1 MEEGCAIGY
10 LRERL
15 ARLPAFLDELLFPER
30 VRCLCC
36 SAAIGED
43 VQDGICP
50 DCHAALEEM
59 TARMEALNA
68 PRETPLPPGIDY
80 VSAAFPYEE
89 QARRLIWRLKFD
101 RVRIAAEPLARAMSR
116 LPGGEEELIVPVPTT
131 KRRLADR
138 GFNHAAL
145 IAHHLGEALG
155 MPVVEALSRED
166 DHGAQFRLS
175 AGARAKNLVGC
186 MSADG
191 RVRGRRVLLVDD
203 VYTTGSTA
211 MEAARALGEAGAAG
225 VGVFVAA
232 RTQARTARKRAKTGA
247 RTRRLG

>member
-1 MEEGCAIGY
+1 MEC
-10 LRERL
+10 LRERI
-15 ARLPAFLDELLFPER
+15 ARLFAFLDELLFPER

-43 VQDGICP
+43 AKNGICP
-50 DCHAALEEM
+50 DCQAALETM

-68 PRETPLPPGIDY
+68 SRGTQLPPGVDY

-101 RVRIAAEPLARAMSR
+101 RVRGAALPLARAMSR

-145 IAHHLGEALG
+145 IAGHLGEALG

-175 AGARAKNLVGC
+175 ARARAKNLVGC
-186 MSADG
+186 MRADE
-191 RVRGRRVLLVDD
+191 RVHGRRVLLVDD
-203 VYTTGSTA
+203 VYTTGSTVR
-211 MEAARALGEAGAAG
+211 EAARALDEAGAAG

-232 RTQARTARKRAKTGA
+232 SAQARKAHKWPLNGR
-247 RTRRLG
+247 